1 MTAESTQSTNAEFA
15 AFHKRLAGLEDL
27 LSGHIQQCKDQTKF
41 TDSHK
46 EESSRHTKDRDEKTK
61 ELKETLTTVSRLV
74 EEARD
79 EHGNQKVLR
88 KGDIEA
94 VLQEMHAMHEVQMKT
109 LRSIRDGKF
118 PILTERTAAGHTLSV
133 LLSQSLFRD
142 QIETGRHSKS
152 SGPPCISD
160 STSAVHTAKASKSD
174 DRESYGVISVWKR
187 KVQNLSSK
195 RGRMEILA
203 SYITTGGL

>member
-41 TDSHK
+41 MDSHK

-61 ELKETLTTVSRLV
+61 ELKETLTTVSRFV

-88 KGDIEA
+88 KGDMEA

-118 PILTERTAAGHTLSV
+118 PILTVNNGPGSPV
-133 LLSQSLFRD
+133 LKL
-142 QIETGRHSKS
+142 
-152 SGPPCISD
+152 IS
-160 STSAVHTAKASKSD
+160 
-174 DRESYGVISVWKR
+174 
-187 KVQNLSSK
+187 
-195 RGRMEILA
+195 
-203 SYITTGGL
+203 